1 MDGMTL
7 LPDLYRYADEAVAA
21 DRFRDRDEVAAA
33 GLKLLPQAETAVSAS
48 VNRLSRPIGT
58 ARSFLT
64 T

>member
-33 GLKLLPQAETAVSAS
+33 GLKLLPQAETEVSAS
-48 VNRLSRPIGT
+48 VNRL
-58 ARSFLT
+58 
-64 T
+64 